1 MSQNVPAIKFYAKK
15 SLHSISIFT
24 EQMTDKISSIE
35 INIQSK
41 KKLMKYKA

>member
-35 INIQSK
+35 KNIQSK
-41 KKLMKYKA
+41 MKLMKYKA